1 MDFVYVPLFSA
12 AALVF
17 ASVLAGL
24 FSARSGF
31 SFLLVFLFA
40 GILAAEDGLGGYRL
54 NDYKL
59 SFWVGNLALAVMLL
73 EGGLRTTFA
82 TFRTGLRPA
91 SVLATVPH
99 RGDGAVTGE
108 DPGFDRGGRRGGEAQ
123 RDFLVRLGCR
133 GFLGYL
139 FGRPGP
145 VSQRSRDSAP

>member
-1 MDFVYVPLFSA
+1 LILGAWISSTCPFFSA

-54 NDYKL
+54 NDNKL

-73 EGGLRTTFA
+73 EGGLAHHVCDISHR
-82 TFRTGLRPA
+82 
-91 SVLATVPH
+91 LAACLCVGH
-99 RGDGAVTGE
+99 GAAIAVTV
-108 DPGFDRGGRRGGEAQ
+108 
-123 RDFLVRLGCR
+123 L
-133 GFLGYL
+133 
-139 FGRPGP
+139 
-145 VSQRSRDSAP
+145 

>member
-91 SVLATVPH
+91 SVLATVP
-99 RGDGAVTGE
+99 
-108 DPGFDRGGRRGGEAQ
+108 P
-123 RDFLVRLGCR
+123 
-133 GFLGYL
+133 
-139 FGRPGP
+139 
-145 VSQRSRDSAP
+145 SR